1 MNSTIGW
8 KGSGLVDVVLEFTYC
23 QILLTAGF
31 MLKSNPFGR
40 IFTFRMISFLWFK
53 STDETKI
60 KYKGKERA
68 EWKLVHRS
76 RSIAAI

>member
-8 KGSGLVDVVLEFTYC
+8 KSSGLVDVVLEFTYC
-23 QILLTAGF
+23 QILLI
-31 MLKSNPFGR
+31 R
-40 IFTFRMISFLWFK
+40 FLWFK

-60 KYKGKERA
+60 KNKGKERA
-68 EWKLVHRS
+68 KWKLVHRS